1 MRDWLVTRTARC
13 PTPTPATDH
22 RLIASSRR
30 LFFSPGSRRP
40 NCGNS
45 PTPDQ
50 ETFRAIEFKTSGA
63 VSDDGPPDQAREP
76 VPQPLTLPKTNRVVA
91 RVEHAHRQSVL
102 ILALRPCSFKRA
114 RVEFSQRFFRSV
126 RRREIARARE
136 LESLVEALPNG
147 MEIERKRGR
156 SRPLSATLPDRAR
169 AGTPTSSRSRCP
181 ADAWPARRSLR
192 PHQAAGNRRSSGRS

>member
-1 MRDWLVTRTARC
+1 MGKSDARENGSVTATRSHAGLVGDANGTVSDTE
-13 PTPTPATDH
+13 TVTSH

-30 LFFSPGSRRP
+30 LSFFPGGRRP
-40 NCGNS
+40 SRGNS

-91 RVEHAHRQSVL
+91 RVEHAHRPSVP

-114 RVEFSQRFFRSV
+114 GVEFSQRFLRSV
-126 RRREIARARE
+126 R
-136 LESLVEALPNG
+136 L
-147 MEIERKRGR
+147 
-156 SRPLSATLPDRAR
+156 LSQISDLTIKP
-169 AGTPTSSRSRCP
+169 
-181 ADAWPARRSLR
+181 RSLDVS
-192 PHQAAGNRRSSGRS
+192 AAHSAGYPNRICVVVEQT